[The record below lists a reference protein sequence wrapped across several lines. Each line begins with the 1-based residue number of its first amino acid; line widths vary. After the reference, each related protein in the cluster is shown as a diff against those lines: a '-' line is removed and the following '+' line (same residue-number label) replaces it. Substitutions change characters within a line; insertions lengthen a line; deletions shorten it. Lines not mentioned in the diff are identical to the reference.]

1 MLLMKRRAF
10 KKLNS
15 FGVVDK
21 SLEYGSLPEGMYE
34 RLIFELEI
42 WKFNTQKINL
52 SRQRTGESEK
62 FLKNLKK
69 SYSL

>member
-21 SLEYGSLPEGMYE
+21 SLEYGSLPEGMFE
-34 RLIFELEI
+34 RLIFELEK
-42 WKFNTQKINL
+42 WKL
-52 SRQRTGESEK
+52 M
-62 FLKNLKK
+62 LKK
-69 SYSL
+69 STYHDNGQEKVRNFQRI

>member
-1 MLLMKRRAF
+1 MKRRAF

-34 RLIFELEI
+34 RLISEL
-42 WKFNTQKINL
+42 N
-52 SRQRTGESEK
+52 R
-62 FLKNLKK
+62 
-69 SYSL
+69 